1 MLQLYH
7 KRLIYQLLIL
17 LDLGGIVFKYTLE
30 DLKEIIKRLRAEN
43 GCAWDR
49 IQTHETLREAML
61 EEAYEVVEAINH
73 NDTENLKE
81 ELGDVLLQV
90 VFHAQ
95 IEEEQKNFDLSDV
108 ITAISEKMIHRHPHV
123 FGTEKADTPEKVLQN
138 WEQIKKKE
146 KKYQTQTEAMKKIPD
161 ALPALTK
168 AKKVQK
174 KAKEVGFDFE
184 NIQQA
189 MEKVKE
195 ELQELEETF
204 SQSQKRQEE
213 ELGDLLFSIV
223 NISRF
228 LQLNPEFALTKAVKK
243 FINRFECVEQNAL
256 MDKKSLSDMT
266 LEELELF
273 WLQAKHSKS
282 PTEE

>member
-1 MLQLYH
+1 M
-7 KRLIYQLLIL
+7 
-17 LDLGGIVFKYTLE
+17 KYTLE

-146 KKYQTQTEAMKKIPD
+146 KKISDTNRSYEKNTRCTSRTYQSKKS
-161 ALPALTK
+161 
-168 AKKVQK
+168 AKK
-174 KAKEVGFDFE
+174 
-184 NIQQA
+184 
-189 MEKVKE
+189 
-195 ELQELEETF
+195 
-204 SQSQKRQEE
+204 SKR
-213 ELGDLLFSIV
+213 G
-223 NISRF
+223 
-228 LQLNPEFALTKAVKK
+228 
-243 FINRFECVEQNAL
+243 
-256 MDKKSLSDMT
+256 
-266 LEELELF
+266 
-273 WLQAKHSKS
+273 WL
-282 PTEE
+282 

>member
-1 MLQLYH
+1 M
-7 KRLIYQLLIL
+7 I
-17 LDLGGIVFKYTLE
+17 YTLE
-30 DLKEIIKRLRAEN
+30 DLKEIIKRLRSEN
-43 GCAWDR
+43 GCAWDK
-49 IQTHETLREAML
+49 IQTHKTLRESML
-61 EEAYEVVEAINH
+61 EEAYEVVDAIDK
-73 NDTENLKE
+73 NDIQNLKE

-95 IEEEQKNFDLSDV
+95 IEAEQKNFDLSDV
-108 ITAISEKMIHRHPHV
+108 ITAVSEKMINRHPHI

-146 KKYQTQTEAMKKIPD
+146 KNYHTQTEIMKKIPD

-174 KAKEVGFDFE
+174 KAGDVGFDFQ
-184 NIQQA
+184 NVQQA
-189 MEKVKE
+189 LEKVKE
-195 ELQELEETF
+195 ELKELEETL
-204 SQSQKRQEE
+204 SQSQERQEE

-223 NISRF
+223 NVSRF

>member
-1 MLQLYH
+1 M
-7 KRLIYQLLIL
+7 
-17 LDLGGIVFKYTLE
+17 GYTLE
-30 DLKEIIKRLRAEN
+30 DLREIIKQLRAEN
-43 GCAWDR
+43 GCAWDKV
-49 IQTHETLREAML
+49 QTHQTLREAML

-108 ITAISEKMIHRHPHV
+108 ITAISQKMIYRHPHV
-123 FGTEKADTPEKVLQN
+123 FGTQNKENSDTPEKVLQN
-138 WEQIKKKE
+138 WEQLKKKE
-146 KKYQTQTEAMKKIPD
+146 KNYQTQTDAMKKIPD

-174 KAKEVGFDFE
+174 KAKDVGFDFE

-195 ELQELEETF
+195 EIQELEETF
-204 SQSQKRQEE
+204 SQSKERQEE
-213 ELGDLLFSIV
+213 ELGDLLFAIV

-243 FINRFECVEQNAL
+243 FINRFECVEQIAL
-256 MDKKSLSDMT
+256 IDKRSLSDMT